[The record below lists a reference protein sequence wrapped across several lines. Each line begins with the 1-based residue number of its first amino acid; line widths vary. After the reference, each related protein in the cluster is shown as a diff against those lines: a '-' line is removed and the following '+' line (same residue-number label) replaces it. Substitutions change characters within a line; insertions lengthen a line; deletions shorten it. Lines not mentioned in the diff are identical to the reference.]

1 MTRLIVGR
9 GVVGLPGAN
18 AVLLNE
24 NRIVAIGRHSEF
36 VGEFEV
42 SHHDGF
48 LSAPRHDH
56 HFHPFGYASAI
67 SRLNLKDASDFDEV
81 RKRLEGAT
89 ARLRPGETLTAHR
102 LDDEGLTE
110 LRLPDRWELDAM
122 VGEIPTLLHRYCGHI
137 AVANSAALALAG
149 VGDHSDGILREEE
162 IGPVS
167 NVVAA
172 RQAPLA
178 PEDVEDALVGLA
190 SFGLGKIGAIVS
202 VGDPLFCEVP
212 DELATL
218 IALAPR
224 VPLDL
229 EVLVIAPDPSMLESA
244 AAALQGAGSN
254 VMFAGWKDFADGAL
268 GGRTA
273 ALHEPFSDDPGNRG
287 IMRLVPPHAKEMSR
301 ASLALGG
308 AVALHAIGDR
318 ANDAVLDLFA
328 DLEPASADGTRLRV
342 EHASVLTPGARHRM
356 AGIGVTA
363 SVQPSF
369 ITSEVNWLAKRLGPR
384 VQHTYALGEMEEEGI
399 AMVGGSDCPVETP
412 NPWEGMEAALV
423 GGLGPTPAY
432 HLYGSSLQVGT
443 PASVIVIDRDPL
455 TTSDFASTKVLAS
468 YRHGK
473 PLKLATPP
481 AFI

>member
-1 MTRLIVGR
+1 
-9 GVVGLPGAN
+9 
-18 AVLLNE
+18 
-24 NRIVAIGRHSEF
+24 
-36 VGEFEV
+36 
-42 SHHDGF
+42 
-48 LSAPRHDH
+48 
-56 HFHPFGYASAI
+56 
-67 SRLNLKDASDFDEV
+67 
-81 RKRLEGAT
+81 
-89 ARLRPGETLTAHR
+89 
-102 LDDEGLTE
+102 
-110 LRLPDRWELDAM
+110 
-122 VGEIPTLLHRYCGHI
+122 
-137 AVANSAALALAG
+137 
-149 VGDHSDGILREEE
+149 
-162 IGPVS
+162 
-167 NVVAA
+167 
-172 RQAPLA
+172 
-178 PEDVEDALVGLA
+178 
-190 SFGLGKIGAIVS
+190 
-202 VGDPLFCEVP
+202 PLFCEVP

-224 VPLDL
+224 VPLDF
-229 EVLVIAPDPSMLESA
+229 EVLVIAPNPSLLESA

-254 VMFAGWKDFADGAL
+254 VKFAGWKDFADGAL

-301 ASLALGG
+301 ACLALGG

-328 DLEPASADGTRLRV
+328 DLEPASADADRLRV
-342 EHASVLTPGARHRM
+342 EHASVLTPEARHRM
-356 AGIGVTA
+356 ASLGVTA

-369 ITSEVNWLAKRLGPR
+369 ITSEVTWLPKRLGPR

-412 NPWEGMEAALV
+412 NPWEAMEAALV
-423 GGLGPTPAY
+423 GGLGPTSAY

-455 TTSDFASTKVLAS
+455 GSADFTSTKLLAS

-473 PLKLATPP
+473 PLKLATPA